1 MRQIQTLGKIQIMG
15 QKQGTEASP
24 APTII
29 HIYTAMKY
37 RFIDMLPKSY
47 SKTWLLLSFLGV
59 IYQASAQNVIKL
71 TIAEVVEMAK
81 NQSISAR
88 QAATTKETKYWEY
101 RTFQSNYKPQLT
113 LNGNLPAFTRSFR
126 EVLQPDGTIQFQ
138 PVRNNNSALN
148 LSLSQSIAAT
158 GGSIYATSQLQRF
171 DDFDRKNT
179 LYNGT
184 PFAVGYLQPLL
195 RFNSFKW
202 DKKIEPLKFKE
213 SQQAYTET
221 LELISL
227 RASAIFFDL
236 LLAQVNLQIAE
247 TNLTNTQNIL
257 KIANEKYELG
267 KNSRNE
273 ILQLQLE
280 LLKGQKAVGVSRRD
294 LEIASLNLKAYIGLQ
309 SEGKIELQ
317 APAPPATLVLSSEK
331 AIQEAFANRSDAI
344 AFGRRTLEADRAVAK
359 AKGDNGLN
367 ATLTATL
374 GFSNRGQTVPELY
387 RRPQDQQTVQLEL
400 DIPIL
405 DWGRSKSRTKTAQAQ
420 QQLTQYTVEQDKQN
434 FRQEIYT
441 QVTLFEMLRD
451 QLDLTLKADSI
462 ASEKYKI
469 AQERYVLGNLSIT
482 DLSISFTEKDQAKRD
497 YIYALRD
504 YWGAYYKLRQL
515 TLYDF
520 ENNISL
526 TPEGNK
532 KQ

>member
-1 MRQIQTLGKIQIMG
+1 MKNRYLFAFIALILPFWGQGGLLWGQGGLTL
-15 QKQGTEASP
+15 S
-24 APTII
+24 
-29 HIYTAMKY
+29 
-37 RFIDMLPKSY
+37 
-47 SKTWLLLSFLGV
+47 
-59 IYQASAQNVIKL
+59 
-71 TIAEVVEMAK
+71 EVVEMAR

-101 RTFQSNYKPQLT
+101 RTFLSNYKPQLT
-113 LNGNLPAFTRSFR
+113 LNGNLPAFSRSFI
-126 EVLQPDGTIQFQ
+126 EVRQPDGTIQFQ
-138 PVRNNNSALN
+138 PVRNNNSSLN

-184 PFAVGYLQPLL
+184 PFAVGYMQPLL

-202 DKKIEPLKFKE
+202 DKKIEPLKFNE
-213 SQQAYTET
+213 SQQAYVES
-221 LELISL
+221 LEKISL
-227 RASAIFFDL
+227 QASGLFFDL

-247 TNLTNTQNIL
+247 TNLTNTDNIL
-257 KIANEKYELG
+257 KVAKEKFELG
-267 KNSRNE
+267 KTSRNE

-280 LLKGQKAVGVSRRD
+280 LLKTQKAVGVSKRD
-294 LEIASLNLKAYIGLQ
+294 LEIASLNLKSFIGLQ
-309 SEGKIELQ
+309 NEGKIVLNT
-317 APAPPATLVLSSEK
+317 PRPPIAMVLSTDK
-331 AIQEAFANRSDAI
+331 AIAEAFANRADAI
-344 AFGRRTLEADRAVAK
+344 GFSRRKLEAERAVSK

-367 ATLTATL
+367 ATLMATM
-374 GFSNRGQTVPELY
+374 GFSNRGLTVPELY
-387 RRPQDQQTVQLEL
+387 RKPQDQQTVELQL

-405 DWGRSKSRTKTAQAQ
+405 DWGRSKSRTKTAEAQ
-420 QQLTQYTVEQDKQN
+420 RQLTQYAVEQDQQN

-441 QVTLFEMLRD
+441 QVSLFEMLRD
-451 QLDLTLKADSI
+451 QLTLTIEADSI

-482 DLSISFTEKDQAKRD
+482 DLSIAFTEKDQAKRD

-520 ENNISL
+520 ETNSPL
-526 TPEGNK
+526 APQGRTK
-532 KQ
+532 

>member
-1 MRQIQTLGKIQIMG
+1 MKKRYISAFIALILPFWGESGLLWGQVGVTL
-15 QKQGTEASP
+15 S
-24 APTII
+24 
-29 HIYTAMKY
+29 
-37 RFIDMLPKSY
+37 
-47 SKTWLLLSFLGV
+47 
-59 IYQASAQNVIKL
+59 
-71 TIAEVVEMAK
+71 EVVEMAR

-101 RTFQSNYKPQLT
+101 RTFLSNYKPQLT
-113 LNGNLPAFTRSFR
+113 LNGNLPAFSRSFI
-126 EVLQPDGTIQFQ
+126 EVRQPDGTIQFQ
-138 PVRNNNSALN
+138 PVRNNNSSLN

-184 PFAVGYLQPLL
+184 PFAVGYMQPLL

-202 DKKIEPLKFKE
+202 DKKIEPLKFNE
-213 SQQAYTET
+213 SQQAYVES
-221 LELISL
+221 LEQISL
-227 RASAIFFDL
+227 QASGLFFDL

-247 TNLTNTQNIL
+247 TNLTNTDNIL
-257 KIANEKYELG
+257 KVAKEKFELG
-267 KNSRNE
+267 KTSRNE

-280 LLKGQKAVGVSRRD
+280 LLKTQKAVGVSKRD
-294 LEIASLNLKAYIGLQ
+294 LEIASLNLKSFIGVQ
-309 SEGKIELQ
+309 NEGK
-317 APAPPATLVLSSEK
+317 LVLNTPRPPVAMLLSTDK
-331 AIQEAFANRSDAI
+331 AIVEAFANRADAI
-344 AFGRRTLEADRAVAK
+344 GFSRRKLEAERAVSK

-367 ATLTATL
+367 ATLTATM

-387 RRPQDQQTVQLEL
+387 RKPQDQQTVQLQL

-405 DWGRSKSRTKTAQAQ
+405 DWGRSKSRTKTAEAQ
-420 QQLTQYTVEQDKQN
+420 RQLTQYAVEQDQQN

-441 QVTLFEMLRD
+441 QVSLFEMLRD
-451 QLDLTLKADSI
+451 QLALTVEADSI

-482 DLSISFTEKDQAKRD
+482 DLSIAFTEKDQAKRD

-520 ENNISL
+520 ETNSKL
-526 TPEGNK
+526 K
-532 KQ
+532 

>member
-1 MRQIQTLGKIQIMG
+1 MKRFYLYLSLLFILPLWGQGGVLWGQGSLTL
-15 QKQGTEASP
+15 
-24 APTII
+24 
-29 HIYTAMKY
+29 
-37 RFIDMLPKSY
+37 
-47 SKTWLLLSFLGV
+47 
-59 IYQASAQNVIKL
+59 
-71 TIAEVVEMAK
+71 AEVVEMAK

-101 RTFQSNYKPQLT
+101 RTFLSNYKPQLT
-113 LNGNLPAFTRSFR
+113 LNGNLPAFSRSFI
-126 EVLQPDGTIQFQ
+126 EVRQPDGTIQFQ
-138 PVRNNNSALN
+138 PVRNNNSSLN

-184 PFAVGYLQPLL
+184 PFAVGYMQPLL
-195 RFNSFKW
+195 RFNAFKW
-202 DKKIEPLKFKE
+202 DKKIEPLKFNE
-213 SQQAYTET
+213 SQQMYIES
-221 LELISL
+221 LEQIAL
-227 RASAIFFDL
+227 RASGLFFDL

-247 TNLTNTQNIL
+247 TNLINTEAIL
-257 KIANEKYELG
+257 KVANEKYALG
-267 KNSRNE
+267 KNTRNE

-280 LLKGQKAVGVSRRD
+280 LLKARKATGISKRD
-294 LEIASLNLKAYIGLQ
+294 LEVASLNLKTYIGLQ

-317 APAPPATLVLSSEK
+317 TPPQPAALSLSSAK
-331 AIQEAFANRSDAI
+331 AIEQAFANRADAI
-344 AFGRRTLEADRAVAK
+344 GFGIRSLEAERAVAK

-387 RRPQDQQTVQLEL
+387 QKPKDQQTVQLQL

-405 DWGRSKSRTKTAQAQ
+405 DWGRSKSRTKTAEAQ
-420 QQLTQYTVEQDKQN
+420 RQLTQYTVEQDKQN
-434 FRQEIYT
+434 FQQEIYT
-441 QVTLFEMLRD
+441 QVTLFEMLRE
-451 QLDLTLKADSI
+451 QLSITVQADSI

-482 DLSISFTEKDQAKRD
+482 DLSIAFTEKDQAKRD

-520 ENNISL
+520 ETESPL
-526 TPEGNK
+526 TPRGVPSNGGTK
-532 KQ
+532 GVIK

>member
-1 MRQIQTLGKIQIMG
+1 MKKRYLSAFIALILPFWGEGKLLWGQGGLTL
-15 QKQGTEASP
+15 S
-24 APTII
+24 
-29 HIYTAMKY
+29 
-37 RFIDMLPKSY
+37 
-47 SKTWLLLSFLGV
+47 
-59 IYQASAQNVIKL
+59 
-71 TIAEVVEMAK
+71 EVVEMAR

-101 RTFQSNYKPQLT
+101 RTFLSNYKPQLT
-113 LNGNLPAFTRSFR
+113 LNGNLPAFSRSFI
-126 EVLQPDGTIQFQ
+126 EVRQPDGTIQFQ
-138 PVRNNNSALN
+138 PVRNNNSSLN

-184 PFAVGYLQPLL
+184 PFAVGYMQPLL

-202 DKKIEPLKFKE
+202 DKKIEPLKFNE
-213 SQQAYTET
+213 SQQAYVES
-221 LELISL
+221 LEQISL
-227 RASAIFFDL
+227 QASGLFFDL

-247 TNLTNTQNIL
+247 TNLTNTDTIL
-257 KIANEKYELG
+257 KVAKEKFELG
-267 KNSRNE
+267 KTSRNE

-280 LLKGQKAVGVSRRD
+280 LLKTQKAVGVSKRD
-294 LEIASLNLKAYIGLQ
+294 LEIASLNMKSFIGLQ
-309 SEGKIELQ
+309 NEGK
-317 APAPPATLVLSSEK
+317 LVLNTPRPPIAMVLSTEK
-331 AIQEAFANRSDAI
+331 AITEAFANRADAI
-344 AFGRRTLEADRAVAK
+344 GFSRRKLEAERAVSK

-367 ATLTATL
+367 ATLTATM

-387 RRPQDQQTVQLEL
+387 RKPQDQQTVQLQL

-405 DWGRSKSRTKTAQAQ
+405 DWGRSKSRTKTAEAQ
-420 QQLTQYTVEQDKQN
+420 RQLTQYAVEQDQQN

-441 QVTLFEMLRD
+441 QVSLFEMLRD
-451 QLDLTLKADSI
+451 QLALTVEADSI

-482 DLSISFTEKDQAKRD
+482 DLSIAFTEKDQAKRD

-520 ENNISL
+520 ETNSKL
-526 TPEGNK
+526 K
-532 KQ
+532 

>member
-1 MRQIQTLGKIQIMG
+1 MKNRYLFAFIALILPFWGQGGLLWGQGGLTL
-15 QKQGTEASP
+15 S
-24 APTII
+24 
-29 HIYTAMKY
+29 
-37 RFIDMLPKSY
+37 
-47 SKTWLLLSFLGV
+47 
-59 IYQASAQNVIKL
+59 
-71 TIAEVVEMAK
+71 EVVEMAR

-101 RTFQSNYKPQLT
+101 RTFLSNYKPQLT
-113 LNGNLPAFTRSFR
+113 LNGNLPAFSRSFI
-126 EVLQPDGTIQFQ
+126 EVRQPDGTIQFQ
-138 PVRNNNSALN
+138 PVRNNNSSLN

-184 PFAVGYLQPLL
+184 PFAVGYMQPLL

-202 DKKIEPLKFKE
+202 DKKIEPLKFNE
-213 SQQAYTET
+213 SQQAYVES
-221 LELISL
+221 LEKISL
-227 RASAIFFDL
+227 QASGLFFDL

-247 TNLTNTQNIL
+247 TNLTNTDNIL
-257 KIANEKYELG
+257 KVAKEKFELG
-267 KNSRNE
+267 KTSRNE

-280 LLKGQKAVGVSRRD
+280 LLKTQKAVGVSKRD
-294 LEIASLNLKAYIGLQ
+294 LEIASLNLKSFIGLQ
-309 SEGKIELQ
+309 NEGKIVLNT
-317 APAPPATLVLSSEK
+317 PRPPIAMVLSTDK
-331 AIQEAFANRSDAI
+331 AITEAFANRADAI
-344 AFGRRTLEADRAVAK
+344 GFSRRKLEAERAVSK

-367 ATLTATL
+367 ATLMATM
-374 GFSNRGQTVPELY
+374 GFSNRGLTVPELY
-387 RRPQDQQTVQLEL
+387 RKPQDQQTVELQL

-405 DWGRSKSRTKTAQAQ
+405 DWGRSKSRTKTAEAQ
-420 QQLTQYTVEQDKQN
+420 RQLTQYAVEQDQQN

-441 QVTLFEMLRD
+441 QVSLFEMLRD
-451 QLDLTLKADSI
+451 QLALTIEADSI

-482 DLSISFTEKDQAKRD
+482 DLSIAFTEKDQAKRD

-520 ENNISL
+520 ETNSPL
-526 TPEGNK
+526 APQGRTK
-532 KQ
+532 

>member
-1 MRQIQTLGKIQIMG
+1 MGEQIVSYK
-15 QKQGTEASP
+15 
-24 APTII
+24 
-29 HIYTAMKY
+29 AMKKLY
-37 RFIDMLPKSY
+37 LYLQIIIILPHWGQGGFLWGQGRL
-47 SKTWLLLSFLGV
+47 TLSEIV
-59 IYQASAQNVIKL
+59 Q
-71 TIAEVVEMAK
+71 MAK

-88 QAATTKETKYWEY
+88 QAATTKETNYWEY
-101 RTFQSNYKPQLT
+101 RTFLSNYKPQLT
-113 LNGNLPAFTRSFR
+113 LNGNLPAFSRSFI
-126 EVLQPDGTIQFQ
+126 EVRQPDGTIQFQ
-138 PVRNNNSALN
+138 PIRNNNSSLN

-184 PFAVGYLQPLL
+184 PFAIGYMQPLL

-202 DKKIEPLKFKE
+202 EKKIEPLKFKE
-213 SQQAYTET
+213 SQQTYIES
-221 LELISL
+221 LEQIAL
-227 RASAIFFDL
+227 RASGLFFDL

-247 TNLTNTQNIL
+247 TNFSNTQNIL
-257 KIANEKYELG
+257 KVATEKYELG
-267 KNSRNE
+267 KNTRNE

-280 LLKGQKAVGVSRRD
+280 LLKAQKAVGVSKRD

-317 APAPPATLVLSSEK
+317 TPTPPTALLLSSEK
-331 AIQEAFANRSDAI
+331 AIEQAFANRADAV
-344 AFGRRTLEADRAVAK
+344 AFGRRKLEAERAVAK

-367 ATLTATL
+367 ATLTATM
-374 GFSNRGQTVPELY
+374 GFSNRGITVPELY
-387 RRPQDQQTVQLEL
+387 RKPQDQQTVELQL

-405 DWGRSKSRTKTAQAQ
+405 DWGRSKSRTKTAEAQ
-420 QQLTQYTVEQDKQN
+420 RQLTQYAVEQDQQN

-441 QVTLFEMLRD
+441 QVSLFEMLRD
-451 QLDLTLKADSI
+451 QLSLTVQADSI

-520 ENNISL
+520 ENNSPL
-526 TPEGNK
+526 TARAASPQWGN
-532 KQ
+532 

>member
-1 MRQIQTLGKIQIMG
+1 MKKIHLYTLI
-15 QKQGTEASP
+15 A
-24 APTII
+24 
-29 HIYTAMKY
+29 
-37 RFIDMLPKSY
+37 
-47 SKTWLLLSFLGV
+47 LLLPFWSQGGLLWG
-59 IYQASAQNVIKL
+59 QGGL
-71 TIAEVVEMAK
+71 TLSEVVEMAR

-101 RTFQSNYKPQLT
+101 RTFLSNYKPQLT
-113 LNGNLPAFTRSFR
+113 LNGNLPAFSRSFI
-126 EVLQPDGTIQFQ
+126 EVRQPDGTIQFQ
-138 PVRNNNSALN
+138 PVRNNNSSLN

-184 PFAVGYLQPLL
+184 PFAVGYMQPLL

-202 DKKIEPLKFKE
+202 DKKIEPLKFNE
-213 SQQAYTET
+213 SQQTYVES
-221 LELISL
+221 LEKISL
-227 RASAIFFDL
+227 QASGLFFDL

-247 TNLTNTQNIL
+247 TNLTNTDNIL
-257 KIANEKYELG
+257 KVAKEKFELG
-267 KNSRNE
+267 KTSRNE

-280 LLKGQKAVGVSRRD
+280 LLKTQKAVGVSKRD
-294 LEIASLNLKAYIGLQ
+294 LEIASLNLKSFIGLQ
-309 SEGKIELQ
+309 NEGKIVLKT
-317 APAPPATLVLSSEK
+317 PRPPIAMVLSTDK
-331 AIQEAFANRSDAI
+331 AITEAFANRADAI
-344 AFGRRTLEADRAVAK
+344 GFSRRKLEAERAVSK

-367 ATLTATL
+367 ATLMATM
-374 GFSNRGQTVPELY
+374 GFSNRGLTVPELY
-387 RRPQDQQTVQLEL
+387 RKPQDQQTVELQL

-405 DWGRSKSRTKTAQAQ
+405 DWGRSKSRTKTAEAQ
-420 QQLTQYTVEQDKQN
+420 RQLTQYAVEQDQQN

-441 QVTLFEMLRD
+441 QVSLFEMLRD
-451 QLDLTLKADSI
+451 QLTLTIEADSI

-482 DLSISFTEKDQAKRD
+482 DLSIAFTEKDQAKRD

-520 ENNISL
+520 ETNSPL
-526 TPEGNK
+526 APQGRTK
-532 KQ
+532 